1 MLIILCYQGRVSDT
15 MTAESGSDV
24 DDPCSPT
31 ERRSSSF
38 PRLAPVHEEV
48 SSCTF
53 NLYLFLKFTSCGDI
67 QVQSEFLKSNM
78 HTRVHIP

>member
-15 MTAESGSDV
+15 ITVESGSDV

-31 ERRSSSF
+31 GQRSSSF
-38 PRLAPVHEEV
+38 PRLAPVHEDV

-53 NLYLFLKFTSCGDI
+53 NSDLFLKFI
-67 QVQSEFLKSNM
+67 FVEPYIRQNM
-78 HTRVHIP
+78 NF

>member
-1 MLIILCYQGRVSDT
+1 
-15 MTAESGSDV
+15 MTVESGSDV

-31 ERRSSSF
+31 GQRSSSF

-53 NLYLFLKFTSCGDI
+53 NSDLFLKFTCCGGMHHA
-67 QVQSEFLKSNM
+67 QCKFLKSNM
-78 HTRVHIP
+78 HTRVYNIVT